1 MAQHA
6 EFRSGQIAIVGRPNV
21 GKSTLL
27 NRLVGQKLSI
37 TSRRPQ
43 TTRHPIRGIVST
55 PAAQCI
61 FVDTPGF
68 QTSFANA
75 LGGAMNRAVT
85 SSLAD
90 VDAVV
95 LVIIAGRYLQ
105 EDENVAQRLPADKPL
120 IVAMNK
126 VDRVPDRTT
135 LLPQIEQLAARLP
148 ARAFIPVCAQNGY
161 QLGELMREIER
172 SLPVRAAIFP
182 EHQLTDRDE
191 RFFAGEFIREKIFRT
206 LGDEIPYATTVT
218 IDRFEELGRLRR
230 IHATILVDKASHKA
244 IVIGERGERLK
255 AIASS
260 ARKDLEALFSAKVYL
275 QVWVKV
281 RRGWSDDH
289 TELKRLGYA

>member
-1 MAQHA
+1 MGQDA
-6 EFRSGQIAIVGRPNV
+6 EFRSGQVGIVGRPNV

-55 PAAQCI
+55 PVAQCV

-68 QTSFANA
+68 QGRFANA

-85 SSLAD
+85 SSLAEVD
-90 VDAVV
+90 VVV

-105 EDENVAQRLPADKPL
+105 EDENVTRRLSAEKPL

-126 VDRVPDRTT
+126 VDRVSDRST
-135 LLPQIEQLAARLP
+135 LLAHIEGLAARLP
-148 ARAFIPVCAQNGY
+148 ARAFIPVCAQDGY
-161 QLGELMREIER
+161 QLDELMREIVR
-172 SLPVRAAIFP
+172 ALPVREATFP
-182 EHQLTDRDE
+182 DHQLTDRDE
-191 RFFAGEFIREKIFRT
+191 RFFAGEFIREKLFRA
-206 LGDEIPYATTVT
+206 LGDEIPYATAVT

-230 IHATILVDKASHKA
+230 IHATILVDKSSHKA
-244 IVIGERGERLK
+244 IVIGEHGERLK

-260 ARKDLEALFSAKVYL
+260 ARRDLEALYAGKVYL

-281 RRGWSDDH
+281 RRGWSDDRG
-289 TELKRLGYA
+289 ELKRLGYA